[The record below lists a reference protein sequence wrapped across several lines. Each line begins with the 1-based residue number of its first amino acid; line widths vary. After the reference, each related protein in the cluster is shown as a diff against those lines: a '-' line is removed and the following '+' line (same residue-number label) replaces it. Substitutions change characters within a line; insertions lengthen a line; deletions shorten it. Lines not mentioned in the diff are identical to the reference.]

1 MSVGRIRYR
10 FGLFETDPDSGR
22 LLRDGAPIRLQE
34 QPFQVL
40 LALLERHG
48 EVVTRDQ
55 LRQRLWPGDTF
66 VEFDKSLGVALAKL
80 RSALG
85 DDAANPRFVETVPRR
100 GYRFIAPVAIE
111 GGQEDPASPAS
122 PVTAEVARRASSVPP
137 SPGPLV
143 SPRAWCWPRLLAR
156 RGRVALA
163 RPCLRTR
170 PSLTPMSLVIAEFA
184 NTTGDAA
191 FDRIA
196 APCRRRRASAVAV
209 LDRHVGRDGPRDLA
223 GSRSR
228 ACRGGV
234 ARRSPATC
242 ANACTERR

>member
-10 FGLFETDPDSGR
+10 FGLFETDRDSGR
-22 LLRDGAPIRLQE
+22 LLRDGAPVRLQE

-100 GYRFIAPVAIE
+100 GYRFIAPVAVE
-111 GGQEDPASPAS
+111 GGQEDPVARSA
-122 PVTAEVARRASSVPP
+122 VTAEVAPGSSAPCRA
-137 SPGPLV
+137 GPLV
-143 SPRAWCWPRLLAR
+143 SPQARCWPRR
-156 RGRVALA
+156 
-163 RPCLRTR
+163 
-170 PSLTPMSLVIAEFA
+170 SL
-184 NTTGDAA
+184 
-191 FDRIA
+191 
-196 APCRRRRASAVAV
+196 ASARGAGTTV
-209 LDRHVGRDGPRDLA
+209 PR
-223 GSRSR
+223 
-228 ACRGGV
+228 
-234 ARRSPATC
+234 PPH
-242 ANACTERR
+242 